1 MEVMVKRLF
10 VMMGMLMAVLVGTL
24 YLGDSRLVAVFN
36 LMLMVGGLWLTA
48 NYLSYLDRG
57 R

>member
-1 MEVMVKRLF
+1 
-10 VMMGMLMAVLVGTL
+10 MMGMLMAVLVGTL
-24 YLGDSRLVAVFN
+24 YLGDSKLVAVFN

>member
-1 MEVMVKRLF
+1 
-10 VMMGMLMAVLVGTL
+10 MMGLLMAVLVGTL
-24 YLGDSRLVAVFN
+24 YLGDSKLVAVFN
-36 LMLMVGGLWLTA
+36 LGLMAGGLWLTT